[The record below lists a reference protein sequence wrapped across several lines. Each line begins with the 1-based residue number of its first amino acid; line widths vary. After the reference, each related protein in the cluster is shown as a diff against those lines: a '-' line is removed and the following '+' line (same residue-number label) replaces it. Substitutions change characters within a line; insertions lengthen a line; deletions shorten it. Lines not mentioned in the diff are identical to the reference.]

1 MVSILIVILV
11 GKVRLPPS
19 GCGFR
24 VRGCGF
30 DLREWNLLQL
40 RCISCSEFGDLVGVG
55 SSVDPK

>member
-1 MVSILIVILV
+1 MSILIVVLV
-11 GKVRLPPS
+11 GRVGLPRS
-19 GCGFR
+19 GWGFR

-40 RCISCSEFGDLVGVG
+40 RCISCSDFGELVGVG